1 MIGLGG
7 VGQRHVRNLRSLL
20 GDDAD
25 IIAYRVRGLPHLLT
39 PELSIASSGDV
50 ETRYG
55 IRSFSDLD
63 EALAEKPDVAFIAN
77 PSSMHVEAAT
87 ACARAGCDLFVEK
100 PLSDSTAGLDAL
112 IELVEERSL
121 VAMVGYQLRF
131 HPGVVGL
138 FELVRSGALGQ
149 LLSVRA
155 TVGEYLPNWHRYEDY
170 REMYAARA
178 ALGGGVILSQIHEFD
193 YLSWMFGPPSR
204 LFALGGHW
212 SDLQID
218 VEDTASILMQCTYS
232 GRPLP
237 VHLLQD
243 YLQRPS
249 SRSCEVVGDRGK
261 AVLDLVELS
270 LTSWDAE
277 GTPTVRRFARFERNQ
292 LFLDEIAH
300 FLHCVTTRERPR
312 VDLRAGRESLRTALA
327 AKEAIRTN
335 EIVVLDRE
343 AVPRAG

>member
-1 MIGLGG
+1 
-7 VGQRHVRNLRSLL
+7 VGQRHVRNLRTLL

-25 IIAYRVRGLPHLLT
+25 LIAYRVRRLPQVLT
-39 PELSIASSGDV
+39 PELSIAPDADV

-55 IRSFSDLD
+55 VRSFSDLD
-63 EALAEKPDVAFIAN
+63 AALAEKPDLAFIAN

-87 ACARAGCDLFVEK
+87 ACALAGCDLFIEK

-112 IELVEERSL
+112 IALVEERRL

-131 HPGVVGL
+131 HPGVAAL
-138 FELVRSGALGQ
+138 FELVRSGVLGR

-170 REMYAARA
+170 RAMYAARA
-178 ALGGGVILSQIHEFD
+178 ELGGGVILSQIHEFD
-193 YLSWMFGPPSR
+193 YLGWIFGTPSR

-212 SDLQID
+212 SDLEVD
-218 VEDTASILMQCTYS
+218 VEDTASILMQCTYA

-243 YLQRPS
+243 YLQRPP

-261 AVLDLVELS
+261 AVLDLADLS
-270 LTSWDAE
+270 LTMWDAE
-277 GTPTVRRFARFERNQ
+277 GTATVQRFDGLERNQ
-292 LFLDEIAH
+292 LFLDEVGH
-300 FLHCVTTRERPR
+300 FLRCVTTRERPR

-327 AKEAIRTN
+327 VKEALRTG